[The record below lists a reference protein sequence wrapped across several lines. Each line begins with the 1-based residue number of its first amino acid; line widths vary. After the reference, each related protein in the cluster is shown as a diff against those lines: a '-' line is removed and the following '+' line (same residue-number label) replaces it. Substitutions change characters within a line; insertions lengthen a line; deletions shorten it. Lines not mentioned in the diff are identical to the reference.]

1 MTGTYNKLVPAP
13 NQDTQ
18 AYWDALRG
26 HRLTIQ
32 ACGQC
37 GTKRHYPRPVC
48 GRCHSMD
55 VTWTGAS
62 GRGTVHSW
70 TVAHHPFHAGFK
82 GEVPYTL
89 VTVDLE
95 EGVRM
100 QAQLKGRDGKGL
112 ADAGALKTGL
122 PVEVRFETA
131 KADLVLPY
139 FVLAGDR
146 SLAPN
151 LAPNLV

>member
-1 MTGTYNKLVPAP
+1 MTAQTYAKLVPTP

-18 AYWDALRG
+18 AYWDALRQR
-26 HRLTIQ
+26 RLTIQ
-32 ACGQC
+32 ACAKC
-37 GTKRHYPRPVC
+37 GVKRHYPRPVC
-48 GRCHSMD
+48 DRCHSME
-55 VTWTGAS
+55 VTWVEAS

-100 QAQLKGRDGKGL
+100 QAQLKGADGVQIKIG
-112 ADAGALKTGL
+112 T

-131 KADLVLPY
+131 TEDLMLPY
-139 FVLAGDR
+139 FVMAR
-146 SLAPN
+146 A
-151 LAPNLV
+151 

>member
-1 MTGTYNKLVPAP
+1 MTTTTPYTKLVPAP

-18 AYWDALRG
+18 AYWDALRA

-32 ACGQC
+32 ACGKC
-37 GTKRHYPRPVC
+37 GPKRHYPRPVC
-48 GRCHSMD
+48 DRCYSMD
-55 VTWTGAS
+55 VAWIEAS
-62 GRGTVHSW
+62 GRGKVHSW

-100 QAQLKGRDGKGL
+100 QAQLKGRDGRIL
-112 ADAGALKTGL
+112 ADASGVTPGT
-122 PVEVRFETA
+122 PVEIRFEKA
-131 KADLVLPY
+131 KDDLVLPY
-139 FVLAGDR
+139 FVVGR
-146 SLAPN
+146 NGNS
-151 LAPNLV
+151 

>member
-1 MTGTYNKLVPAP
+1 MTATETASYSKLVPAP

-18 AYWDALRG
+18 AYWDALRA

-32 ACGQC
+32 SCGKC

-48 GRCHSMD
+48 DRCYCLD
-55 VTWTGAS
+55 VTWVDVS
-62 GRGTVHSW
+62 GRGTVHTW

-100 QAQLKGRDGKGL
+100 QAQLKGRDGRVL
-112 ADAGALKTGL
+112 ADAGGIKPGTA
-122 PVEVRFETA
+122 VEVRFEKA
-131 KADLVLPY
+131 KDDLVLPY
-139 FVLAGDR
+139 FVVG
-146 SLAPN
+146 
-151 LAPNLV
+151 